1 MNIPDHPIIRNMERT
16 GYPNGHEP
24 IGPICPICGERCDY
38 IYKALGSIVGCDV
51 CIDVYNSEDVLGEED
66 EA

>member
-1 MNIPDHPIIRNMERT
+1 MERT